1 MGARH
6 STSDEFHGQRAALPA
21 VSPTMLRWFRSYSVR
36 YIRRHFHSLR
46 VSVSPELP
54 GGGTA
59 PGVIFLNHASWWDP
73 LILLVLTGRFFTERT
88 FYAPVDACAL
98 ERYGILRK
106 IGCFGVEQGSVAG
119 ARDFLANSVAVLSS
133 PNQGLCITPQGRFA
147 DVRARPPAFQQGLGQ
162 IAKRFPEVP
171 FVPLAIEYT
180 FWEERLP
187 EVLVRFGPPVIFP
200 DRSSSAAATAALE
213 SALAA
218 AQDALAADAIARDA
232 TRFKNLLEGGAG
244 VGGMYDLW
252 RRSRSWMRGE
262 RFQPEHSTL

>member
-1 MGARH
+1 MGDRL
-6 STSDEFHGQRAALPA
+6 STPEEFHGRRAALPT
-21 VSPTMLRWFRSYSVR
+21 VSPTLLRCFRAYSVR

-46 VSVSPELP
+46 VSIDQGPPARVN
-54 GGGTA
+54 A

-73 LILLVLTGRFFTERT
+73 LILLVLTGQFFPERT
-88 FYAPVDACAL
+88 FFAPVDAAAL
-98 ERYGILRK
+98 ARYGILRK

-119 ARDFLANSVAVLSS
+119 AREFLASSVAVLSS
-133 PNQGLCITPQGRFA
+133 PDRGLCITPQGRFA

-162 IAKRFPEVP
+162 LAKRFPDVQ

-187 EVLVRFGPPVIFP
+187 EVLVRFGPPVTFS
-200 DRSSSAAATAALE
+200 DRSTPAAATAALE

-218 AQDALAADAIARDA
+218 VQDALAVDAIARDA
-232 TRFKNLLEGGAG
+232 TRFKNLLEGAAG

-252 RRSRSWMRGE
+252 RRLRSWMRGE
-262 RFQPEHSTL
+262 RFQAEHSTL